1 MNGPR
6 LADPHRV
13 SERPG
18 ILMIRYPEA
27 VESIR
32 RVIHRKPML
41 EPDQDHAYWLSRP
54 AEERIEALTQLRRD
68 YEGWTDETEP
78 RLPRIAR
85 VLRKA

>member
-1 MNGPR
+1 MT
-6 LADPHRV
+6 
-13 SERPG
+13 
-18 ILMIRYPEA
+18 
-27 VESIR
+27 
-32 RVIHRKPML
+32 
-41 EPDQDHAYWLSRP
+41 EPDHDYTYWLSRP